1 MNFQPIPLK
10 SDRHLACAQARC
22 VLVSHL
28 PKLQPWWL
36 IIPAAGFG
44 QRMGAARPKQYLTLD
59 SRCVLEVTLSRF
71 IGLPG
76 LQGAVLALAPDD
88 ALAPALLAN
97 FKDFPLH
104 YAVGGAT
111 RSASVRAALHFVQQQ
126 GADEHT
132 LVLVHDAARPCVRR
146 LDIEALLSCAFAVK
160 DGALLATPVRDT
172 LKQAKADH
180 SVQATVSR
188 AGVYHA
194 LTPQAFACG
203 LLAHALDLAEQSG
216 CELTDDSSAI
226 ERLGKAPQ
234 LVVGHADNIKITHPD
249 DLPLARLILQ
259 AQGQWQ
265 PAQGPHLG

>member
-1 MNFQPIPLK
+1 M
-10 SDRHLACAQARC
+10 
-22 VLVSHL
+22 LVSHS
-28 PKLQPWWL
+28 PKFQPWWL

-44 QRMGAARPKQYLTLD
+44 QRMGAARPKQYLALD

-126 GADEHT
+126 CVDEHT
-132 LVLVHDAARPCVRR
+132 MVLVHDAARPCARR
-146 LDIEALLSCAFAVK
+146 LDIEALLSCAFASK

-172 LKQAKADH
+172 LKQADTNQQ
-180 SVQATVSR
+180 VLTTVSR

-194 LTPQAFACG
+194 LTPQAFACD
-203 LLAHALDLAEQSG
+203 LLAHALDFAEQAG
-216 CELTDDSSAI
+216 CVLTDDSSAI
-226 ERLGKAPQ
+226 ELLGKAPQ

-259 AQGQWQ
+259 AQGHWHS
-265 PAQGPHLG
+265 AQVPLLG

>member
-1 MNFQPIPLK
+1 MSNLSQW
-10 SDRHLACAQARC
+10 
-22 VLVSHL
+22 
-28 PKLQPWWL
+28 QPWWL

-44 QRMGAARPKQYLTLD
+44 QRMGADQPKQYLTLD
-59 SRCVLEVTLSRF
+59 SRSVLEVTLSRF

-111 RSASVRAALHFVQQQ
+111 RSASVRAALRTVQQHCLNDQ
-126 GADEHT
+126 T

-146 LDIEALLSCAFAVK
+146 ADIEALLTGALAAK

-172 LKQAKADH
+172 LKQANTYH
-180 SVQATVSR
+180 TVQATVPR

-203 LLAHALDLAEQSG
+203 LLAHALDFAEQTG
-216 CELTDDSSAI
+216 CALTDDSSAI
-226 ERLGKAPQ
+226 ELLGKAPQ
-234 LVVGHADNIKITHPD
+234 LVLGHADNIKITHPD

-259 AQGQWQ
+259 AQGQWH
-265 PAQGPHLG
+265 PAQAPLVG